1 MKNKIKKINQLNNKL
16 LKKDKFMILCLKYK
30 QFKIIIFLLP
40 LIIIIRNKNIILKYK
55 LDINEKYIK
64 IQKNINITFKNKIKN
79 KINIGI
85 YGYCIKNG
93 GRARITAFLL
103 NYFYKIKIFNVFL
116 FTRIDKE
123 NNEYFI
129 PHDIKR
135 IVIKNNLMKI
145 IRKNK
150 IDILIYELY
159 NIKEIESLTKVND
172 LKVIFYL
179 HSSIF
184 DWIYENYTNF
194 KYIYKAY
201 SNSKYCVSIVHLEN
215 DYLFGKW
222 GIKSIL
228 VNNFMTYQY
237 NSIIPS
243 ELSSN
248 IILMFGRGNAI
259 KKRFELGIQAMEY
272 IISIFYNCELKII
285 SSLIGINHLE
295 NLINNLDIDKNV
307 KLIGYSS
314 IPEIYFK
321 NASLNFFP
329 SISESFGLVLSEAK
343 IYGVPN
349 ILLGLDYISI
359 ANGGTIIIYDDS
371 PESLAKESIKILE
384 NNKYKKVLGIE
395 AKLSMKNFDNELL
408 FVKWVK
414 LLLSI
419 YNDNTDNTDNS
430 GNYYEKIRQ
439 EGKKIS
445 TNDSLKIIKN
455 QLKLL
460 KKRDRRFTN
469 LSLNNFENFTFLE
482 NIN

>member
-1 MKNKIKKINQLNNKL
+1 MKNKIKKLNQLNNKL
-16 LKKDKFMILCLKYK
+16 FKLDKLNILSLKFK
-30 QFKIIIFLLP
+30 QFKIILFLLP
-40 LIIIIRNKNIILKYK
+40 FIIIIINKNIILKYNI
-55 LDINEKYIK
+55 DINEKYIK
-64 IQKNINITFKNKIKN
+64 IQKNINITFHNKIKN

-123 NNEYFI
+123 NNEYTI
-129 PHDIKR
+129 PSDIKR
-135 IVIKNNLMKI
+135 IVIRNNLMKI
-145 IRKNK
+145 LRKNK

-159 NIKEIESLTKVND
+159 NIKEIESLTRIND

-201 SNSKYCVSIVHLEN
+201 SHSKYSVSIVHLEN

-228 VNNFMTYQY
+228 LNNFMTYRY

-259 KKRFELGIQAMEY
+259 KKRFEIGIKAMEY
-272 IISIFYNCELKII
+272 IIQKIYNCELKII

-295 NLINNLDIDKNV
+295 DLVNNLDLEKNV
-307 KLIGYSS
+307 KFIGYSS
-314 IPEIYFK
+314 VPEIYFK

-349 ILLGLDYISI
+349 VLLGLDYISI

-371 PESLAKESIKILE
+371 PESLAIESIKILE
-384 NNKYKKVLGIE
+384 DNKYKKKLGIE
-395 AKLSMKNFDNELL
+395 AKLSMKKFDNELI
-408 FVKWVK
+408 FSKWVK
-414 LLLSI
+414 LLLSV
-419 YNDNTDNTDNS
+419 YNDDNDNF
-430 GNYYEKIRQ
+430 YEKLRQ
-439 EGKKIS
+439 QDKKIS
-445 TNDSLKIIKN
+445 KNDSIKIINN
-455 QLKLL
+455 QINLL
-460 KKRDRRFTN
+460 KKRDEKFAN
-469 LSLNNFENFTFLE
+469 LSINNFENFTYME
-482 NIN
+482 SIN